1 MPGSSGDV
9 VLAFTVTDGT
19 ANLNSSAN
27 LVVKEPFLAD
37 VDAGF
42 KMVQTNGSW
51 AVQKFTETPGSNGA
65 LTDINEGP
73 ALQLN
78 DGRGNNFINS
88 YLPEGYQAV
97 GFDADN
103 VDGKWQFDL
112 ILRGD
117 DPVTGDSV
125 YRVQRFEDTGAAL
138 RNTSQISAVDVVMLE
153 TELHVDYS
161 DTNNWRQVDING
173 DGLMGLDLEGSTLAS
188 SGVNKVIDAGSGLML
203 FEGTSTKDPA
213 SLENSRLLTSA
224 DGTNVFSL
232 EGFKAAAITTDGAMT
247 QVLFAGG
254 TPAST
259 SFVAQSFDDQGRA
272 VGSSQIVASQTF
284 NAAQEM
290 GVAATT
296 TQIQA
301 EQAADPNFTSLV
313 PDTNSSQLPSG
324 SP

>member
-1 MPGSSGDV
+1 
-9 VLAFTVTDGT
+9 
-19 ANLNSSAN
+19 
-27 LVVKEPFLAD
+27 
-37 VDAGF
+37 
-42 KMVQTNGSW
+42 
-51 AVQKFTETPGSNGA
+51 
-65 LTDINEGP
+65 
-73 ALQLN
+73 
-78 DGRGNNFINS
+78 
-88 YLPEGYQAV
+88 
-97 GFDADN
+97 
-103 VDGKWQFDL
+103 
-112 ILRGD
+112 
-117 DPVTGDSV
+117 
-125 YRVQRFEDTGAAL
+125 
-138 RNTSQISAVDVVMLE
+138 VDVVMLE

-232 EGFKAAAITTDGAMT
+232 DGFKAAAITTDGAMT

-284 NAAQEM
+284 NAAQQM
-290 GVAATT
+290 GVTATNA
-296 TQIQA
+296 QIA
-301 EQAADPNFTSLV
+301 LEQAADPNYLSSV
-313 PDTNSSQLPSG
+313 PAATADQRPELTP
-324 SP
+324 

>member
-1 MPGSSGDV
+1 
-9 VLAFTVTDGT
+9 
-19 ANLNSSAN
+19 
-27 LVVKEPFLAD
+27 
-37 VDAGF
+37 
-42 KMVQTNGSW
+42 
-51 AVQKFTETPGSNGA
+51 
-65 LTDINEGP
+65 
-73 ALQLN
+73 
-78 DGRGNNFINS
+78 
-88 YLPEGYQAV
+88 
-97 GFDADN
+97 
-103 VDGKWQFDL
+103 
-112 ILRGD
+112 
-117 DPVTGDSV
+117 
-125 YRVQRFEDTGAAL
+125 
-138 RNTSQISAVDVVMLE
+138 
-153 TELHVDYS
+153 
-161 DTNNWRQVDING
+161 
-173 DGLMGLDLEGSTLAS
+173 MGLDLEGSTLAS

-313 PDTNSSQLPSG
+313 TDTNSSQLPSG